1 MSNKTKVEKQTD
13 HSQGAPAQ
21 PDDSMPAP
29 QKGHIGKDK
38 TDSEPTSGQH

>member
-1 MSNKTKVEKQTD
+1 MSKKTTSEKETG
-13 HSQGAPAQ
+13 HSQGASAK

-29 QKGHIGKDK
+29 EKGHIGKDK